1 MIVPGWFL
9 LPMATAVVLSVAAC
23 GPTPGALS
31 YRAFSDHYAFRIDA
45 DPVPPM
51 AREKARF
58 KIVVR
63 DKSTGQPIQNG
74 EGVLYAENR
83 DGLKTWDTLE
93 PGKELGTYYA
103 NLNFLIAGQ
112 WAMGMQ
118 FRRDSLHALEKVDW
132 MQEVVPD
139 TSKIP

>member
-1 MIVPGWFL
+1 VISRSRCL
-9 LPMATAVVLSVAAC
+9 LPLTVVVALVAAAC
-23 GPTPGALS
+23 GPAPGALS
-31 YRAFSDHYAFRIDA
+31 YRAFSNHYAFRIDA

-58 KIVVR
+58 KVVVR
-63 DKSTGQPIQNG
+63 DKDTGQPIENG
-74 EGVLYAENR
+74 EGILYAENR

-112 WAMGMQ
+112 WAMGMR
-118 FRRDSLHALEKVDW
+118 FRRDSLHALEQVDW
-132 MQEVVPD
+132 MQEVVAD
-139 TSKIP
+139 TSSIP

>member
-1 MIVPGWFL
+1 MVSGRFL
-9 LPMATAVVLSVAAC
+9 LPVAAAAALIAAAC
-23 GPTPGALS
+23 GPAPGALS
-31 YRAFSDHYAFRIDA
+31 YRAFSNHYAFRIDA
-45 DPVPPM
+45 EPVPPM

-63 DKSTGQPIQNG
+63 DKDSGQPIQNG

-118 FRRDSLHALEKVDW
+118 FRRDSVHPLEQVDW

-139 TSKIP
+139 TSSIP